1 MVIVLCACMRV
12 LSQPFQRYEK
22 LDDATSGLLVSRW
35 SIDPTLELT
44 AVPRDK
50 KEAKCL
56 GITDLG
62 LLSLGILG
70 NAPDHLEVLLNHLLH
85 QVVEGGTELPS
96 NLFLGLG
103 GVTEEKFDFGRSEVA
118 GINLHKLAALIGSIN
133 SDLIDG
139 SGLASP
145 LDGSTN
151 NLKGLLDK
159 LTDGVSLSGSEDV
172 VIGLI
177 LLKHA
182 PHTLDVVAGMAPIT
196 LGVDVSEVEALVDA
210 LMDAGDGGGDLTGD
224 EGLATAGTLVVE
236 EDAVGKV
243 HAVSLTV
250 VHKDP
255 EGVLLGDSIGR
266 TGVEG
271 GGLGLGN
278 LADLAVQLGGGG
290 LVEFDLLLHAAGA
303 DGIEHAEDANTIGI
317 GGVLGHIEGNL
328 DVGHGAEVVNLIGL
342 HLGNDGDQVRGIAKV
357 AVVEEKLNAGGV
369 AILVDVIN
377 TAGVEGRRTTD
388 DAVDNVALLEEEL
401 GEVGTILAGDT
412 GDEGDLGLRHG

>member
-1 MVIVLCACMRV
+1 MSTLIHIFLARGLVPIRSKRIIISLLMV
-12 LSQPFQRYEK
+12 
-22 LDDATSGLLVSRW
+22 
-35 SIDPTLELT
+35 
-44 AVPRDK
+44 
-50 KEAKCL
+50 
-56 GITDLG
+56 
-62 LLSLGILG
+62 LSLGMPST
-70 NAPDHLEVLLNHLLH
+70 ADHLEVLLDHLAD
-85 QVVEGGTELPS
+85 QFREGGAKLPS
-96 NLFLGLG
+96 NLLIGLG
-103 GVTEEKFDFGRSEVA
+103 GITEEKLDLSWTEVLGIDSNQDA
-118 GINLHKLAALIGSIN
+118 ILVVGINTN
-133 SDLIDG
+133 LIDG
-139 SGLASP
+139 ASLALP
-145 LDGSTN
+145 LDGSANNCEGTLDEFTN
-151 NLKGLLDK
+151 GM
-159 LTDGVSLSGSEDV
+159 GLSGGQDV